1 MNNIAD
7 DIHNA
12 YEEGYKDGM
21 EFAKN
26 EIMEEAKALFTPKW
40 ISVKDRLPKNGKAL
54 ERLVKSG
61 LEIAVRLDCEKNF
74 LVDCK
79 NMYASDGIFEK
90 SFAGYGSTIEE
101 AAEDYIAKFQGEKMY
116 VKDEKGVK
124 RVLVL

>member
-1 MNNIAD
+1 MFSI
-7 DIHNA
+7 NA
-12 YEEGYKDGM
+12 YGAAIRGL
-21 EFAKN
+21 
-26 EIMEEAKALFTPKW
+26 IMLRYQSHQRRINKKM
-40 ISVKDRLPKNGKAL
+40 NGKAL

-79 NMYASDGIFEK
+79 DMYASDGIFEK